1 MIDLAGSERAAK
13 TDNVGMRQTEGAN
26 INRSL
31 LALGNCINALADQS
45 KRASHVPFRHPNTH
59 PKPSPKPSPKPN
71 PKPSPKPNSKPNP
84 NPNPDPNTNPDPN
97 RRYPSGTRSSPGC
110 SRTR

>member
-45 KRASHVPFRHPNTH
+45 KRASHVPSRDPNTH
-59 PKPSPKPSPKPN
+59 PKPSPKPSPT
-71 PKPSPKPNSKPNP
+71 PSTFEAQCAAERVRKSVQQS
-84 NPNPDPNTNPDPN
+84 TWLGG
-97 RRYPSGTRSSPGC
+97 RHGRETRWSEAG
-110 SRTR
+110 RGGVG